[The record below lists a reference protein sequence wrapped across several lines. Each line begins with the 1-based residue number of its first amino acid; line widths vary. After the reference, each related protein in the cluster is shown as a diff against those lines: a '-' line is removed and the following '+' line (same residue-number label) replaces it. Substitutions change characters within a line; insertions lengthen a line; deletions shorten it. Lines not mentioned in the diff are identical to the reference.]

1 MRRLPLLLATAVL
14 STATTVAAA
23 APQSGQ
29 PILNAPPAGS
39 DLPDMG
45 SPAAA
50 LLSQSDEYRL
60 GAMVAKQLRDQNAI
74 LEDPEISEYINGVGM
89 RLASQSAEGGKGFQY
104 FVIKDPQINA
114 FAVPGGFVFI
124 NAGTV
129 LASSTESELAGVM
142 AHETAHVTQHHIA
155 RMIRN
160 QQQQSITSAAAL
172 LAAILLGAIGGGQAM
187 EGGIVAAQG
196 MAVQQEINFTRDNEW
211 EADRVGIGFLAGA
224 GYDPNG
230 MGTMFETMSRH
241 EGLAATYIPAMLI
254 DHPMTTDRIAEQK
267 ARAAQFPPR
276 SGATRRATSWWA
288 SGCGS

>member
-1 MRRLPLLLATAVL
+1 M
-14 STATTVAAA
+14 AAA

-160 QQQQSITSAAAL
+160 QQQQSITSAAAHARGHPARRHRRRPGDGGRHRRRPGHGG
-172 LAAILLGAIGGGQAM
+172 AAGNQLHARQRDGKPTASASASWPVPATIPTAW
-187 EGGIVAAQG
+187 AAS
-196 MAVQQEINFTRDNEW
+196 
-211 EADRVGIGFLAGA
+211 
-224 GYDPNG
+224 
-230 MGTMFETMSRH
+230 SR
-241 EGLAATYIPAMLI
+241 P
-254 DHPMTTDRIAEQK
+254 
-267 ARAAQFPPR
+267 
-276 SGATRRATSWWA
+276 
-288 SGCGS
+288 